1 MGTESDRPRTTR
13 GAGLTPSNPLP
24 QMEPAAALWRGTVTA
39 LMLVLPAGLLNLWLV
54 SGDSDGSRTAL
65 AMLFWVIILL
75 GAGAGGWATIRLC
88 EVAPISY
95 AAASAAI
102 AYGLVQG
109 GGIIHRLIRDK
120 PISWLAFPFLMMLM
134 ATCGMLGGMLAR
146 RWLSQQ
152 HAES

>member
-1 MGTESDRPRTTR
+1 
-13 GAGLTPSNPLP
+13 
-24 QMEPAAALWRGTVTA
+24 
-39 LMLVLPAGLLNLWLV
+39 
-54 SGDSDGSRTAL
+54 
-65 AMLFWVIILL
+65 MLFWVIILL